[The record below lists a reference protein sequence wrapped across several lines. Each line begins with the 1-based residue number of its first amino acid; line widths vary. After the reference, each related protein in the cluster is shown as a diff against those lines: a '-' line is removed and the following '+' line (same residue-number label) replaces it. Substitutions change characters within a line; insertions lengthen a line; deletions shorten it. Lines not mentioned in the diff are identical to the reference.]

1 MFEPR
6 KLITTEHEVA
16 SRRRPEEAVW
26 HTVARSLSARR
37 GVGCGVMKIGVL
49 ALMGLGLGV
58 GLAGR
63 GAGIQRGFGGWPGSR
78 WRSGCRRTSRGS
90 KTRCGSAWRRRS
102 ASGSRRCC
110 WTAGSPS
117 RLRLAVSVRAHS
129 ASVLRGFW
137 LPFSGQYAIG
147 SVRLMVERMV
157 NLPGGGSPAT
167 GSLPAVV
174 WQAERSIAGPWGS
187 ADAQVLAAVD
197 ELLATLLEDYRRA
210 RAP

>member
-16 SRRRPEEAVW
+16 SRRRPEEAVG

-37 GVGCGVMKIGVL
+37 GVGCGVMKIAVL
-49 ALMGLGLGV
+49 ALMRLGLGV
-58 GLAGR
+58 GLAGSE
-63 GAGIQRGFGGWPGSR
+63 GGDPGGFGGLARVALEIGMSPDLEGLEDEVR
-78 WRSGCRRTSRGS
+78 LRVEAALVERQPTLLLD
-90 KTRCGSAWRRRS
+90 
-102 ASGSRRCC
+102 
-110 WTAGSPS
+110 AGSPS

-197 ELLATLLEDYRRA
+197 ELLATLLEDYRQA

>member
-16 SRRRPEEAVW
+16 SRRRPEEAVG
-26 HTVARSLSARR
+26 HTVARSPSARR

-49 ALMGLGLGV
+49 ALMRLGLGV
-58 GLAGR
+58 GLAGSGGGDPAGLR
-63 GAGIQRGFGGWPGSR
+63 GLARVALEIGMSPDLEGLEDEVRLRVEAALVERQP
-78 WRSGCRRTSRGS
+78 TLLLD
-90 KTRCGSAWRRRS
+90 
-102 ASGSRRCC
+102 
-110 WTAGSPS
+110 AGSPS

-187 ADAQVLAAVD
+187 ADAQVLEAVD